1 MPAQLTRDEI
11 TLVNKVYGKFQNNE
25 HLTSQEYMSFRKLW
39 PALVV
44 DNVFNSRVYALD
56 KYLVREYCWLENGI
70 QVKKQ
75 NPKWVSYNKIRENRE
90 SILELLIEGKVRGY
104 ESDIDKLQGIRKEVE
119 RNRNLTYH
127 QYESLR
133 NVTKKLIEDKDIQ
146 KLKEVAKGYVNVT
159 FQELEFYQKNQ
170 HARLE
175 AKYKARIQAQE
186 KERAEII
193 EVKPRVSFFKGL
205 FSRVKAAVF

>member
-104 ESDIDKLQGIRKEVE
+104 VSRIRILSKKSACKIRSEIQSKNSSSRKRKS
-119 RNRNLTYH
+119 RNN
-127 QYESLR
+127 
-133 NVTKKLIEDKDIQ
+133 
-146 KLKEVAKGYVNVT
+146 
-159 FQELEFYQKNQ
+159 
-170 HARLE
+170 
-175 AKYKARIQAQE
+175 
-186 KERAEII
+186 
-193 EVKPRVSFFKGL
+193 
-205 FSRVKAAVF
+205 